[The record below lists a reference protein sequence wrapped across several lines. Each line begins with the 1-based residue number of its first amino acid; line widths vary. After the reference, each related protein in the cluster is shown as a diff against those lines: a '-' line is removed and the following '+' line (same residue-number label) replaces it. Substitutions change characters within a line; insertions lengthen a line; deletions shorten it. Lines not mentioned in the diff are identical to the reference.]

1 MNGRL
6 NHRGDLW
13 LAGILSAIAFCLVV
27 ALGGSGGPW
36 RAAAANIVTPV
47 PHSGGMDV
55 SHQPSTRFL
64 LNSGRQVVVSVSKS
78 DKGLAP
84 DLGWDPHSALP
95 PGETELLEYTPEK
108 PFVSLVQ
115 HALKGKETS
124 GYNARAPPALI

>member
-1 MNGRL
+1 MNRRL

-27 ALGGSGGPW
+27 ALGGSGGSW
-36 RAAAANIVTPV
+36 RAGTTYVVGPI

-55 SHQPSTRFL
+55 SHQPSIRFL
-64 LNSGRQVVVSVSKS
+64 LNPGRKVIVSASKS

-95 PGETELLEYTPEK
+95 PSETALLEYTREK
-108 PFVSLVQ
+108 PFVSLVRR
-115 HALKGKETS
+115 ALNGEQAS